1 MGKLKDSD
9 IRKVLMEQLLDEYG
23 GDPDTK
29 IVNEMGILHGQTR
42 VDIAVINGILHGYE
56 IKSESDTL
64 SRLPSQMDDYNKVF
78 DRVTIVVSSKYL
90 DEVRKMIPK
99 WWGII
104 VVGNKHGRPVLR
116 KVRKGRR
123 NKNVDPYSVSHLLWK
138 DEAIEILKEK
148 GLHRGYL
155 SKPRGEI
162 YRRLVETISFEEL
175 KCKINECLKE
185 REGWRDHELLG

>member
-1 MGKLKDSD
+1 MEKLKDQD
-9 IRKVLMEQLLDEYG
+9 IRKVLLEELNKKYYH
-23 GDPDTK
+23 DPETR
-29 IVNEMGILHGQTR
+29 IVNEMGIIHGQTR

-99 WWGII
+99 WWGI
-104 VVGNKHGRPVLR
+104 VVVRNKNGQPLLR
-116 KVRKGRR
+116 QVRKGRN
-123 NKNVDPYSVSHLLWK
+123 NKNVDPYSVSQLLWK

-148 GLHRGYL
+148 GLHKGFL
-155 SKPRGEI
+155 SKPKWEI
-162 YRRLVETISFEEL
+162 YKRLVESVDLNEL
-175 KCKINECLKE
+175 RKLVSIRLRV
-185 REGWRDHELLG
+185 RENWLTD